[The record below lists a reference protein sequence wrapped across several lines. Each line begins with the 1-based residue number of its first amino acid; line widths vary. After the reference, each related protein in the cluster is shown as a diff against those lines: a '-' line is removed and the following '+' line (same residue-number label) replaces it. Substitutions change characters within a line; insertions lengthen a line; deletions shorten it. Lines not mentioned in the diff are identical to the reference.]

1 MRPFNRRERGE
12 SNFGCLFGLVLLAI
26 AVLVAYKMIPVK
38 IKNAEMRAA
47 IVDEAKAAGTHN
59 DGQIVE
65 YIYAKAAE
73 DHIPI
78 SKDDIHVVR
87 ANNEITIDLEYT
99 IPVQFPGYTYHW
111 HVQHHAHNPIF

>member
-1 MRPFNRRERGE
+1 MRPITRREHGE
-12 SNFGCLFGLVLLAI
+12 SNFGCLFGLVILAI
-26 AVLVAYKMIPVK
+26 AVLVAYKMIPIK

-47 IVDEAKAAGTHN
+47 VVDEAKSAGIHN
-59 DGQIVE
+59 DGQIIE

-73 DHIPI
+73 DSIPI

-99 IPVQFPGYTYHW
+99 IPVKFPGYTYQW

>member
-1 MRPFNRRERGE
+1 MRPITRRERGE
-12 SNFGCLFGLVLLAI
+12 SNFGCLFGLVILAI
-26 AVLVAYKMIPVK
+26 AVLVAYKMIPIK

-47 IVDEAKAAGTHN
+47 VVDEAKSAGIHN
-59 DGQIVE
+59 DGQIIE

-73 DHIPI
+73 DSIPI

-99 IPVQFPGYTYHW
+99 IPVKFPGYTYQW
-111 HVQHHAHNPIF
+111 HVQHHVHNPIF